1 MSLGLF
7 QIIHILII
15 IIIIIIAI
23 ISSDLRCFTG
33 NYSLGQMACYVSGF
47 KYQIITIS
55 LIRMIF
61 PV

>member
-7 QIIHILII
+7 QIIHIL
-15 IIIIIIAI
+15 IIIIIAI